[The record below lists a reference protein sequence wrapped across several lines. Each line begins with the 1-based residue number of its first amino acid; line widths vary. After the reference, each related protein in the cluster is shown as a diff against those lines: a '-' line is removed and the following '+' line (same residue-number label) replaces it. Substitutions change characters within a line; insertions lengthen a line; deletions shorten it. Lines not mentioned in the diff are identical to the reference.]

1 MQPSSSPKSAARW
14 PRRFRGT
21 NEEVRSLLALPGA
34 ARGGLQD
41 LQQGVN
47 GLIEGIVR
55 TNLRASQE
63 LFRLANLGSYVEL
76 QHRFLREYL
85 ETFVENSATL
95 VRAIRRTA
103 DETLGPLEQQIEQR
117 RSAHQEHRQAAE

>member
-1 MQPSSSPKSAARW
+1 M
-14 PRRFRGT
+14 
-21 NEEVRSLLALPGA
+21 
-34 ARGGLQD
+34 
-41 LQQGVN
+41 
-47 GLIEGIVR
+47 R

-103 DETLGPLEQQIEQR
+103 DETLGPLEQQIEQTPVGSPGA
-117 RSAHQEHRQAAE
+117 SAGCRISYKPLGPGRAHLRTSRPVRDFGPAFFLA

>member
-1 MQPSSSPKSAARW
+1 M
-14 PRRFRGT
+14 
-21 NEEVRSLLALPGA
+21 
-34 ARGGLQD
+34 
-41 LQQGVN
+41 N